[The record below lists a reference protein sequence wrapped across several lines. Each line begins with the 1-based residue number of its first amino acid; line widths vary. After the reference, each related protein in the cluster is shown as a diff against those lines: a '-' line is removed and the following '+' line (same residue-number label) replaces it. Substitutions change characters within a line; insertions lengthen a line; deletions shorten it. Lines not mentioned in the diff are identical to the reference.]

1 MNESTSFPDEREAL
15 REVEARLLGLLSR
28 VREALGTA
36 RPSLPV
42 LRAPAPALIVLD
54 AGHGGTDPGAKVE
67 ELGGLVVYEKDLA
80 LLYAVALG
88 GVLGQ
93 LGYEVHQTRDGDE
106 TVGLSE
112 RAREANRVGGLC
124 FVSLHANAAS
134 AEAAN
139 GAWVIHDDR
148 TLAENGKA
156 LAECVFHHMSTV
168 PGVGD
173 RREDRDEVF
182 ADGTPWVGSRQL
194 TVLSKTRM
202 PAILVEL
209 GFMTNAEDLQ
219 QIKDPDARSNIVHA
233 IAAGIIEWHEGRV
246 TEDES

>member
-1 MNESTSFPDEREAL
+1 MNDTPERKAL
-15 REVEARLLGLLSR
+15 REIEARLLGLLSR
-28 VREALGTA
+28 VREALGTS

-54 AGHGGTDPGAKVE
+54 AGHGGSDPGATVQE
-67 ELGGLVVYEKDLA
+67 GGPAGLVVYEKDLT
-80 LLYAVALG
+80 LLYALTLG
-88 GVLGQ
+88 GVLRT
-93 LGYEVHQTRDGDE
+93 LGYEVHQTRNGDE

-124 FVSLHANAAS
+124 FVSIHANAAS

-156 LAECVFHHMSTV
+156 LAEYVFHHMNTV

-173 RREDRDEVF
+173 QREDRDEVF

-209 GFMTNAEDLQ
+209 GFMTNVEDLK
-219 QIKDPDARSNIVHA
+219 QIKDPDARSNIVQA
-233 IAAGIIEWHEGRV
+233 IAAGIIEWHEGRLIK
-246 TEDES
+246 DES